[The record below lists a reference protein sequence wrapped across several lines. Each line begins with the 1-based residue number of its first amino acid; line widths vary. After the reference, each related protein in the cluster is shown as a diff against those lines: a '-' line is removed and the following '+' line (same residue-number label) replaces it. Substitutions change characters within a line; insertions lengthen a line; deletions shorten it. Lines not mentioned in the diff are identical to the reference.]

1 MLYLNKISAQQASLD
16 QLRAQK
22 EALMAEREV
31 LLDKHDKQ
39 MAANSDLSSK
49 TAQLHTE
56 IAHIE

>member
-39 MAANSDLSSK
+39 MAANSDLSSR
-49 TAQLHTE
+49 TAQL
-56 IAHIE
+56 